1 MRVRRMQ
8 LSVLNCLT
16 VIRSLLPVP
25 QVHEA
30 AAKSATHLNRL
41 QVECN
46 ALTRQS
52 AQLQDDNRT
61 LALVCAYIMDQIF

>member
-1 MRVRRMQ
+1 MQ
-8 LSVLNCLT
+8 LPVLNCPARYPLAAFRP
-16 VIRSLLPVP
+16 IP